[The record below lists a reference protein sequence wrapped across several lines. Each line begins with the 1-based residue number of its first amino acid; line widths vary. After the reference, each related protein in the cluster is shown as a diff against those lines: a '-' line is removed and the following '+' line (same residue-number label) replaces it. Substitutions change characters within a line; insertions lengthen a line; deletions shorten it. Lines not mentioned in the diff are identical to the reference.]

1 MQMRLRIGGYGAWG
15 QRRSE
20 GAIIGAKWVEGT
32 LPQRIYGIPE
42 QNEYVGIQN
51 EMDNLKKVA
60 YIPDKMTVGHQVEA
74 GTAPSSSK
82 VSSVCP
88 QAEKG
93 IPGMAPS

>member
-1 MQMRLRIGGYGAWG
+1 MLWGAAQERGSNNRGKMGG
-15 QRRSE
+15 R
-20 GAIIGAKWVEGT
+20 T

-60 YIPDKMTVGHQVEA
+60 YIPDKMTVGRQVEA

-88 QAEKG
+88 QVEKG